1 METRRK
7 KKGTKM
13 AEVGV
18 KEVEETKEEQEIEQE
33 EDE

>member
-18 KEVEETKEEQEIEQE
+18 KEAEETKRRARNRAGRR
-33 EDE
+33 